1 MAKNKKKKDKVE
13 KVTIKADAKVDKRSA
28 KATSKS
34 LILESKATLALA
46 KAQKRKWLVILIIVA
61 IGAFYAIKSG
71 GINFGGIIDKV
82 KGFMP

>member
-13 KVTIKADAKVDKRSA
+13 KVTIKSNAKVDKR
-28 KATSKS
+28 
-34 LILESKATLALA
+34 LA
-46 KAQKRKWLVILIIVA
+46 KADLIDAKARKKAAAAQARKWLVILILVA

-82 KGFMP
+82 KGYMP